1 MQAKT
6 IEGLVG
12 ARINT
17 DLINTPRR
25 AYEEAERKG
34 DTATMERAMGYMSE
48 HADKAE
54 EYRAEAEEGMK
65 EDAKDTREKAELD
78 REEAIQK
85 RKEDREEFEKRIEEN
100 RNKNTDIVE
109 ISEDGRAVMKD
120 NADSDSSASAEI
132 NADVINTEPVVYTK
146 TGEVNQS
153 QREPGTNISVS
164 V

>member
-6 IEGLVG
+6 IGGLVG

-48 HADKAE
+48 HAGKAE

-65 EDAKDTREKAELD
+65 EDAKETREKAELE

-85 RKEDREEFEKRIEEN
+85 RKEEREEFEKRIEEN
-100 RNKNTDIVE
+100 KNTDMVE
-109 ISEDGRAVMKD
+109 ISEDGKAVMRE
-120 NADSDSSASAEI
+120 NAVPDSSASAEA
-132 NADVINTEPVVYTK
+132 NADTVGTEPVVYTK
-146 TGEVNQS
+146 TGEISQS